1 MIYVRIVLESY
12 QKDICE
18 IVLSILITLIY
29 LENIIDKNDALLIY
43 HISTDIDSKMVTS

>member
-29 LENIIDKNDALLIY
+29 LENIIDNDALLIY
-43 HISTDIDSKMVTS
+43 HISTDIDSKMVTF